1 MENPDGARRTRPR
14 ATAVEEHLNAT
25 PEHPSLAL
33 VATVRSRL
41 GQPRDE
47 LGDAPSLTAWL
58 TRHDLPPATDPDPVD
73 VGEFRAL
80 REAAYRL
87 LADVTAGRAPAD
99 ADVELVN
106 RCAAHAPPA
115 VSLAVEPDGVRR
127 VRERPTPAQALGL
140 VARDLVDLVGGPRRD
155 RLHQCEAEVCGTF
168 FVDTSRAGRRRWC
181 SSATCGNRVRVA
193 AHRDRAAG
201 P

>member
-1 MENPDGARRTRPR
+1 M
-14 ATAVEEHLNAT
+14 
-25 PEHPSLAL
+25 AL

-41 GQPRDE
+41 GRPRDE
-47 LGDAPSLTAWL
+47 LGDPLSLTAWL
-58 TRHDLPPATDPDPVD
+58 VRHDLPPAAEPDPAD
-73 VGEFRAL
+73 VREFQAL

-87 LADVTAGRAPAD
+87 LADVTEGRAPAG

-106 RCAAHAPPA
+106 QCAAHTPPA
-115 VSLAVEPDGVRR
+115 VSLAVEEDGGVRR
-127 VRERPTPAQALGL
+127 AQAHPTPAQALGL
-140 VARDLVDLVGGPRRD
+140 VARDLVDLVGGPLRG

-181 SSATCGNRVRVA
+181 SSATCGNRARVA
-193 AHRDRAAG
+193 AHRDRAAR